1 MQETVSTNRSKIT
14 ECEQSPIEQLKLIQL
29 EVALPTVGTSS
40 KKEAKKSQDDGIKH
54 PFRGPL
60 WSLKHANTHLHNYK
74 CKRTFAETHT
84 HTPTLTLTRKHA
96 HSNTHVHLNSLSHLF
111 YPSHKSKLTPKHVM
125 NYFLHLQDAVSWQ

>member
-40 KKEAKKSQDDGIKH
+40 KKREKKLQDDGIKH

-84 HTPTLTLTRKHA
+84 HTPTLTLTHTHT
-96 HSNTHVHLNSLSHLF
+96 HSNTHVHLNSLSHF
-111 YPSHKSKLTPKHVM
+111 SYPSHQRKLTPKHDM
-125 NYFLHLQDAVSWQ
+125 KYFLHLQDAVSWQ